1 MENLELTKNELI
13 ITMKA
18 LTNFKRN
25 AQILLTSINT
35 DEYESIKNRIE
46 DIQTKLE
53 NNYITK

>member
-1 MENLELTKNELI
+1 MKNLELTKNELI

-18 LTNFKRN
+18 LTNLKRN
-25 AQILLTSINT
+25 AQILLTSIDT
-35 DEYESIKNRIE
+35 AEYERIKNRIE